1 MIIFLFCCLL
11 FAFIVV
17 AGVHHVLHIIPHPVA
32 VSQAGLCCP
41 LFPSISSFLISH
53 WSAEPIHNFCCV
65 ACLMCFF
72 CCFLFG
78 GVSHSSYRLFLL
90 GCSQNERCVTPC
102 ITFLFPVSPSN
113 CSLFLWRW
121 IFLKVST
128 KSFLSKSLASSC
140 ACPHVNLPIFT
151 QVKISIQSRTN
162 TKSYYILYLFSMTY
176 QNKSVSYTIVLPFT
190 VLLSL
195 CRVYASIHWLCV
207 KMYLKVLL
215 PANIKRR

>member
-1 MIIFLFCCLL
+1 MCCILFHIQWQLVRLGCAVHSFL
-11 FAFIVV
+11 
-17 AGVHHVLHIIPHPVA
+17 
-32 VSQAGLCCP
+32 
-41 LFPSISSFLISH
+41 PSAASSFHIGQQSPFTTFAV
-53 WSAEPIHNFCCV
+53 WRAWCVFFVVFCWGGWVTPATDCFSSV
-65 ACLMCFF
+65 AAKM
-72 CCFLFG
+72 
-78 GVSHSSYRLFLL
+78 
-90 GCSQNERCVTPC
+90 NDVTPC

>member
-72 CCFLFG
+72 CCCLLG

-162 TKSYYILYLFSMTY
+162 TKSYIYFQWHIKIKAFLTLLFYRLQFYWAFAEYTLVYTDYVLKCILKCYYL
-176 QNKSVSYTIVLPFT
+176 QI
-190 VLLSL
+190 
-195 CRVYASIHWLCV
+195 
-207 KMYLKVLL
+207 
-215 PANIKRR
+215 

>member
-1 MIIFLFCCLL
+1 MCCVLFHIQWQLVRLGCAVHSFL
-11 FAFIVV
+11 
-17 AGVHHVLHIIPHPVA
+17 
-32 VSQAGLCCP
+32 
-41 LFPSISSFLISH
+41 PSAASSFHIGQQSPFTTFAV
-53 WSAEPIHNFCCV
+53 WRAWCVFFVVFCW
-65 ACLMCFF
+65 
-72 CCFLFG
+72 G

>member
-1 MIIFLFCCLL
+1 MRCVVNFPNWAEFPLQTFCLRELEKLCVKLFFFFYTLRACQMIIFLFCCLL

-72 CCFLFG
+72 CCFLLG

-113 CSLFLWRW
+113 CSLFL
-121 IFLKVST
+121 
-128 KSFLSKSLASSC
+128 
-140 ACPHVNLPIFT
+140 
-151 QVKISIQSRTN
+151 
-162 TKSYYILYLFSMTY
+162 
-176 QNKSVSYTIVLPFT
+176 
-190 VLLSL
+190 
-195 CRVYASIHWLCV
+195 
-207 KMYLKVLL
+207 
-215 PANIKRR
+215 

>member
-1 MIIFLFCCLL
+1 MLSTLSFHQQLPHFTLVSRAHSQLLLCGVLDVFFFVVFCW
-11 FAFIVV
+11 
-17 AGVHHVLHIIPHPVA
+17 G
-32 VSQAGLCCP
+32 
-41 LFPSISSFLISH
+41 
-53 WSAEPIHNFCCV
+53 
-65 ACLMCFF
+65 
-72 CCFLFG
+72 G

>member
-1 MIIFLFCCLL
+1 MCCILFHIQWQLVRLGCAVHSFL
-11 FAFIVV
+11 
-17 AGVHHVLHIIPHPVA
+17 
-32 VSQAGLCCP
+32 
-41 LFPSISSFLISH
+41 PSAASSFHIGQQSPFTTFAV
-53 WSAEPIHNFCCV
+53 WRAWCVFFVVFCW
-65 ACLMCFF
+65 
-72 CCFLFG
+72 G
-78 GVSHSSYRLFLL
+78 GW
-90 GCSQNERCVTPC
+90 VT
-102 ITFLFPVSPSN
+102 PSN

-195 CRVYASIHWLCV
+195 SRVYASIHWLCV

>member
-1 MIIFLFCCLL
+1 MCCILFHIQWQLVRLGCAVHSFL
-11 FAFIVV
+11 
-17 AGVHHVLHIIPHPVA
+17 
-32 VSQAGLCCP
+32 
-41 LFPSISSFLISH
+41 PSAASSFHIGQQSPFTTFAVWRAWCVFFVVFCWGGWVTPATDCFSSVAAKMNDVSLHASH
-53 WSAEPIHNFCCV
+53 
-65 ACLMCFF
+65 FF
-72 CCFLFG
+72 F
-78 GVSHSSYRLFLL
+78 LFLL
-90 GCSQNERCVTPC
+90 QIVLYSCEDGY
-102 ITFLFPVSPSN
+102 FWKFPQSN
-113 CSLFLWRW
+113 FSVKALL
-121 IFLKVST
+121 
-128 KSFLSKSLASSC
+128 SC

>member
-1 MIIFLFCCLL
+1 MCCILFHIQWQLVRLGCAVHSFL
-11 FAFIVV
+11 
-17 AGVHHVLHIIPHPVA
+17 
-32 VSQAGLCCP
+32 
-41 LFPSISSFLISH
+41 PSAASSFHIGQQSPFTTFAV
-53 WSAEPIHNFCCV
+53 WCFIFV
-65 ACLMCFF
+65 CFF
-72 CCFLFG
+72 LG
-78 GVSHSSYRLFLL
+78 GGLSHSSYRLFLL

-128 KSFLSKSLASSC
+128 KSFPSKSLASSC
-140 ACPHVNLPIFT
+140 ACPHIKATKPWTSRILIIVRFT

-195 CRVYASIHWLCV
+195 CRVYASIHRLCV
-207 KMYLKVLL
+207 KMDLKVLL